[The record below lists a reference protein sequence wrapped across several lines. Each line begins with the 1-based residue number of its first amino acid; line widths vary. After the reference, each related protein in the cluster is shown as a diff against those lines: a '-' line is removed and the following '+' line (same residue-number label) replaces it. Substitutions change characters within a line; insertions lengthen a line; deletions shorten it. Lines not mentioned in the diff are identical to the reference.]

1 VLVGVVS
8 LARSTGV
15 VEIEGD
21 ADVRAIGASAE
32 VAQLAGEVLR
42 KILCT
47 FRRNLFSAR

>member
-1 VLVGVVS
+1 MLVGVVS

-32 VAQLAGEVLR
+32 VAGEVLR